1 MKKNKSDLI
10 LIIVLF
16 ISFNMFS
23 QHRASREK
31 IKALKISFITE
42 KLNLNEKEATKFWP
56 IYNKF
61 EKELRNN
68 YHFQRSSLK
77 KEIETNGGV
86 EKLTE
91 KEAKVFA
98 KKMLALEE
106 AEYNLHSKFQTELS
120 KIISYK
126 KIVKLQ
132 MAERDFNRRLFKRFK
147 TQKVRKQKKEN
158 K

>member
-1 MKKNKSDLI
+1 MKKNKSILI
-10 LIIVLF
+10 LIVVLF
-16 ISFNMFS
+16 ISFNVFS

-42 KLNLNEKEATKFWP
+42 KLNLNEKEAFKFWP

-68 YHFQRSSLK
+68 YHVQRSALK
-77 KEIETNGGV
+77 KEIETSGGV

-91 KEAKVFA
+91 NKAKEFA
-98 KKMLALEE
+98 NKMLALEE
-106 AEYNLHSKFQTELS
+106 AEYTLHAKFQSELS
-120 KIISYK
+120 KIITYK
-126 KIVKLQ
+126 KIVQLH

-147 TQKVRKQKKEN
+147 KQKDRKQKKEN